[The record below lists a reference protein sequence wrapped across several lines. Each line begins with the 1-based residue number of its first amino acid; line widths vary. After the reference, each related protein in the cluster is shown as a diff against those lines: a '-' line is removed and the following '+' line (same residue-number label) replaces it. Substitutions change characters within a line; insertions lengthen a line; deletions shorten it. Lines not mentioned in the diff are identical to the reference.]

1 MSRKKTQ
8 AVTERKMDS
17 SKIKMDSSLLL
28 LLLNNIPPM
37 DGSCYKEIEQ
47 GGLNKKEIQLNLYNI
62 FFYFHI

>member
-28 LLLNNIPPM
+28 LLLNNIPM
-37 DGSCYKEIEQ
+37 GHVTKKSSKEV
-47 GGLNKKEIQLNLYNI
+47 
-62 FFYFHI
+62 